1 MSGKPGRKRRSNRTQ
16 TKLPANGR
24 QFEWPDG
31 NPTNEDDFMRLMWAI
46 DRHLTDNGLQPLH
59 RVCGFNIEGLLR
71 DSGLDWGNR
80 YAWIS
85 RSVNE
90 PGYTGEPLVAKA
102 YQWFE
107 EVYGEKV
114 LGKSAEAEMWS
125 VGFFPVKLGNGAVW
139 KVRIPRTLGWP
150 TFVFDLEDFEASGKS
165 NFVSWGATRVN
176 VLRLIEEFPLKLVEY
191 VPLAERDNLTELCAT
206 ALGAVDWLR
215 VAAKRDTL
223 FGHAR
228 QDYVSSTANLLSYN
242 YSQSRWS
249 SAQAVEKILKGL
261 FKVVVGEDAQKTH
274 DLMVLAKQLEPSLTQ
289 SIDAA
294 LLSAATWPTSARYD
308 ETKTTL
314 EECLCANHAVLRLA
328 EQFSKDDKVVELFDG
343 ARAK

>member
-1 MSGKPGRKRRSNRTQ
+1 MSARRTQ
-16 TKLPANGR
+16 FA
-24 QFEWPDG
+24 WPDG
-31 NPTNEDDFMRLMWAI
+31 NPTKEAEFDRLVWAL
-46 DRHLTDNGLQPLH
+46 DKHLAEQRGQPLH
-59 RVCGFNIEGLLR
+59 RLMGFYIEDALQEA
-71 DSGLDWGNR
+71 GLDCGIS
-80 YAWIS
+80 YA
-85 RSVNE
+85 RRGEAVNE
-90 PGYTGEPLVAKA
+90 PGYTGEPLVAKVF
-102 YQWFE
+102 QWYKQ
-107 EVYGEKV
+107 VYGEKV
-114 LGKSAEAEMWS
+114 LGRNAIADMWS
-125 VGFFPVKLGNGAVW
+125 VGFFPARLGHEAVW
-139 KVRIPRTLGWP
+139 KVRVPIITTWPR
-150 TFVFDLEDFEASGKS
+150 FVCDAEDFKGSGGDNYVGHDAK
-165 NFVSWGATRVN
+165 TVN
-176 VLRLIEEFPLKLVEY
+176 VLRLVENLPSKLIDYMSEVER
-191 VPLAERDNLTELCAT
+191 ADLTALCAT
-206 ALGAVDWLR
+206 ALCATGWLR
-215 VAAKRDTL
+215 AADKTLAVAKTVAEKNRAL
-223 FGHAR
+223 FWHAR